1 MTQTK
6 EKMTKAYRVAQEM
19 LKDRLKDVDQSM
31 ADEFDELNSSDVI
44 VVRGTY
50 DFIEQVFNGID
61 LKYKIVS
68 EQVLES
74 TQLDPD
80 QIVFIN
86 CPGDISNKALR
97 NLVSFVDKGGFLF
110 TTDWALRNVIEKGFP
125 GYIRYNGRSTLD
137 EVVRVEVLAKDDPFL
152 QSLIGQNDD
161 PQWWLEGS
169 SYPITV
175 LDDSKVETMVRS
187 KEIKE
192 KYGESA
198 VFVSFDHGKGK
209 VYHMISHFYL
219 QRAETRTERHKGEGS
234 AYLSEKLSMDSN
246 RWNKYKKMGVDDANL
261 AEVEAAYSSSSVMNK
276 ILWDKK
282 KRSIEKSR
290 DSNEEKR

>member
-1 MTQTK
+1 
-6 EKMTKAYRVAQEM
+6 
-19 LKDRLKDVDQSM
+19 
-31 ADEFDELNSSDVI
+31 
-44 VVRGTY
+44 VRGTY
-50 DFIEQVFNGID
+50 DFIEQVFNGIG
-61 LKYKIVS
+61 LKYKIV
-68 EQVLES
+68 QVETLDMM
-74 TQLDPD
+74 QLAPE

-97 NLVSFVDKGGFLF
+97 NLVSFVEKGGFLF
-110 TTDWALRNVIEKGFP
+110 TTDWALRHVIEKGFP
-125 GYIRYNGRSTLD
+125 GYISYNGRNTQD
-137 EVVRVEVLAKDDPFL
+137 EVVRVEILTTDDPFL
-152 QSLIGQNDD
+152 KSLIGEHDD

-175 LDDSKVETMVRS
+175 LDDDKVEIMVQS

-198 VFVSFDHGKGK
+198 VFVSFDHGEGK

-219 QRAETRTERHKGEGS
+219 QRAETRTKRHEGEGS
-234 AYLSEKLSMDSN
+234 DYLSEKLMMNDQ
-246 RWNKYKKMGVDDANL
+246 RWNKYKKMGVDDSNL

-282 KRSIEKSR
+282 KKSIEKSKTY
-290 DSNEEKR
+290 DEEKR